1 MADDYFTILKRNM
14 VKKLF
19 NTQILQRNDV
29 SPIVIAKEAGVSR
42 SKVYRWINKFGFDPE
57 NNYSNDKSEDEI
69 AELVWENLTG
79 AEIERLYKW
88 ARGKKF
94 NLRKNPEIR
103 IYQHQDGK
111 RAARRRSRNRTDKDI
126 KADQAKNVK
135 LIANAG
141 MDPIQNVPVAKTAV
155 EQQETI
161 EKRLHDFVTTNS
173 STEKQV
179 DELVKCILFGSKAH
193 TEAVQAMLNDTRG
206 NKDFNR
212 QQWAF
217 DQLRRMSGKTAY
229 KSFKEA
235 LHRGQKKTGNTVVDV
250 LLKAY
255 RQNKHKIDLS
265 E

>member
-1 MADDYFTILKRNM
+1 MAR
-14 VKKLF
+14 
-19 NTQILQRNDV
+19 Q
-29 SPIVIAKEAGVSR
+29 
-42 SKVYRWINKFGFDPE
+42 
-57 NNYSNDKSEDEI
+57 
-69 AELVWENLTG
+69 
-79 AEIERLYKW
+79 
-88 ARGKKF
+88 
-94 NLRKNPEIR
+94 
-103 IYQHQDGK
+103 
-111 RAARRRSRNRTDKDI
+111 RSRNRTDKDI
-126 KADQAKNVK
+126 KADQAKSVK

-141 MDPIQNVPVAKTAV
+141 IDPIQDVPVAKTAV

-193 TEAVQAMLNDTRG
+193 TEAVQAMLNETRG

-235 LHRGQKKTGNTVVDV
+235 LHRGQKKTGNTTVDV
-250 LLKAY
+250 MLKAY